1 MFYYVPYTMVM
12 PKNEILFQNNLHE
25 VILLYY
31 YFIYIR
37 LHKK

>member
-1 MFYYVPYTMVM
+1 MVM
-12 PKNEILFQNNLHE
+12 PKNEILFQNYLHE

-37 LHKK
+37 FHK